1 MSNTIERSVEV
12 EVPASTAY
20 NTWTQFELFPQ
31 FMKGVESVEQRDDR
45 HLHWRASVFG
55 QKEEWDAEITEQ
67 IPDKRIAWRSDG
79 GASNAGVVTFHR
91 LSDDRSRVMLQ
102 LGYDPASWSEK
113 IGDALG
119 IFTRRVEAD
128 LKGFKQFVE
137 RRGDEISGW
146 RGSVSAPRDAAQKDA
161 ERDPATRS

>member
-1 MSNTIERSVEV
+1 MATLERSVEV
-12 EVPASTAY
+12 DVPASTAY

-31 FMKGVESVEQRDDR
+31 FMSDVEAVQQRGDR
-45 HLHWRASVFG
+45 HLHWRAKVWG
-55 QKEEWDAEITEQ
+55 KTEEWDAEITEQ
-67 IPDKRIAWRSDG
+67 IPDKRIAWRSEG
-79 GASNAGVVTFHR
+79 GAANAGVVTFHR
-91 LSDDRSRVMLQ
+91 LADDRARVMLQ
-102 LGYDPASWSEK
+102 MKYDPQAWSEK
-113 IGDALG
+113 IGNALG